1 MGKIILTDKKHDS
14 ILAIDIGCTRTHI
27 GIVDIAQYK
36 CLFRHDFLSTDIIR
50 SLLEILDEKTVID
63 HEFHRNPVIISGGT
77 GTRAIEVEK
86 ALQSRGAASITHVR
100 HHKGLAV
107 SIQYD
112 KPSSLGADR
121 IADALYAN
129 TLYPGKNVIVVD
141 SGTAITIDMINSK
154 GEFTGGAILAGVEAQ
169 LKILHSSTG
178 TLPLIT
184 TPANKIQLPGTSTE
198 SCMQAGTAYGIA
210 GAMNILVHNYQ
221 QTVEEACIVVATG
234 GAWHVSESLVD
245 FDFTAVPDMTL
256 IGTALF
262 K

>member
-1 MGKIILTDKKHDS
+1 LTGKKPDS
-14 ILAIDIGCTRTHI
+14 VIAIDIGCTRTHI
-27 GIVDIAQYK
+27 GIVDSAQYK
-36 CLFRHDFLSTDIIR
+36 CLFRHDFLSTDIVR
-50 SLLEILDEKTVID
+50 SLLEVLDEIKDIV
-63 HEFHRNPVIISGGT
+63 HEFHLIPVIISGGV
-77 GTRAIEVEK
+77 GTRAMEVEK
-86 ALQSRGAASITHVR
+86 ALLSRGATSITHIK

-107 SIQYD
+107 SILYD

-121 IADALYAN
+121 IADALYA
-129 TLYPGKNVIVVD
+129 TAVYPGKNVIVVD
-141 SGTAITIDMINSK
+141 SGTAITVDMVNSK
-154 GEFTGGAILAGVEAQ
+154 GEFIGGAILAGVEAQ

-210 GAMNILVHNYQ
+210 GAINLLVRNYQ
-221 QTVEEACIVVATG
+221 QAVDGECIVLATG

-245 FDFTAVPDMTL
+245 FDFTAIPDLTL

-262 K
+262 Q